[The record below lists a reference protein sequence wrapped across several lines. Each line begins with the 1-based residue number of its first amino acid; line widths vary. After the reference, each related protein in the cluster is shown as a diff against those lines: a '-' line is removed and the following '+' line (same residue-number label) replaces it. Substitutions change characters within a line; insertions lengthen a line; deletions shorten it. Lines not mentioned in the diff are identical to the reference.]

1 MLKIK
6 NHQARLI
13 FGEILDKLDKI
24 EVRGDS
30 VEYLYI
36 VRVGLKQITD
46 SLEEIPDDKKE
57 LEEKKPIPKDKEV
70 KK

>member
-6 NHQARLI
+6 NHQAKLI

-46 SLEEIPDDKKE
+46 SLEEIPEEKKE
-57 LEEKKPIPKDKEV
+57 LEEKKPIPKDKEA
-70 KK
+70 KN

>member
-46 SLEEIPDDKKE
+46 SLEEIPEDKKE
-57 LEEKKPIPKDKEV
+57 VEEKKPIPKDKEV